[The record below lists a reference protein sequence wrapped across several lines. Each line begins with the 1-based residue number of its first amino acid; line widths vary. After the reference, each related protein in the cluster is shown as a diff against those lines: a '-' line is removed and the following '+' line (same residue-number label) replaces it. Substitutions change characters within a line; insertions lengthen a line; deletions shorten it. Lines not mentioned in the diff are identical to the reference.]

1 MLHLELP
8 RSCKFL
14 VLCRLFCLPSGVA
27 DGHLGHTYLLGVHF
41 TLFTTGQV
49 GTPLA
54 PLGGGMT
61 RASRGLL
68 CSSKREH
75 GGGGVRRDPNGVR
88 ASEGASPHAC
98 PEPRLTRTP
107 PDQNLDRAA
116 RGEWGGGGGLG
127 GHGVWTH
134 LAPRCSAMPPP
145 PSEGVAGRS
154 RGEVTN
160 KTPTDPRLAC
170 RLHCTWA
177 WTAQGGGDRY

>member
-1 MLHLELP
+1 MIA
-8 RSCKFL
+8 
-14 VLCRLFCLPSGVA
+14 PSGTPSKLQVFGA
-27 DGHLGHTYLLGVHF
+27 LSVILLAERSRRRASRPY
-41 TLFTTGQV
+41 LFTWGTFYFVYHGTG
-49 GTPLA
+49 GD
-54 PLGGGMT
+54 PLGSPWGGMT

-145 PSEGVAGRS
+145 PLRVWRDALGGR
-154 RGEVTN
+154 
-160 KTPTDPRLAC
+160 
-170 RLHCTWA
+170 
-177 WTAQGGGDRY
+177 